1 MGINDFI
8 QSSADL
14 VPSIKLL
21 LLLTFLM
28 FLPAVIFM
36 MTSFV
41 RIIITFSF
49 VKSALGITQ
58 NIPNQILIGLA
69 IFMTMFI
76 MSPVT
81 KEINTTAIQPYLEQK
96 IDTEQA
102 LELAQKPIRA
112 FLLNQTLEKDL
123 ELFVNSSGL
132 DMSEVTKENVPL
144 SVLVPAFAISELKT
158 GFQIGFVIY
167 LPFIVIDLFISSCLT
182 AMGMF
187 MLPPAMI
194 ATPIKLLLFIL
205 TDGWHLL
212 SQSLITSFR

>member
-1 MGINDFI
+1 MEINDFI
-8 QSSADL
+8 KSSADL

-21 LLLTFLM
+21 LILTFLM
-28 FLPAVIFM
+28 FLPAVVFM

-49 VKSALGITQ
+49 AKSAIGVTQ

-69 IFMTMFI
+69 IFMTIFI
-76 MSPVT
+76 MSPVA
-81 KEINTTAIQPYLEQK
+81 KEINETALKPYMEQT

-102 LELAQKPIRA
+102 LELAQKPIRK
-112 FLLNQTLEKDL
+112 FLLSQTLEKDL

-132 DMSEVTKENVPL
+132 DKEEVTKENIPL

-158 GFQIGFVIY
+158 GFQIGFIIY

-194 ATPIKLLLFIL
+194 STPLKLLLFIL
-205 TDGWHLL
+205 IDGWNLL
-212 SQSLITSFR
+212 SQSLIASFN

>member
-21 LLLTFLM
+21 LILTFLM

-132 DMSEVTKENVPL
+132 DMTDITKENVPL
-144 SVLVPAFAISELKT
+144 HVLVPAFAISELKT
-158 GFQIGFVIY
+158 GFQIGFIIY
-167 LPFIVIDLFISSCLT
+167 LPFVVIDLFISSCLT

-212 SQSLITSFR
+212 SHSLITSFR

>member
-8 QSSADL
+8 QSSSDL
-14 VPSIKLL
+14 VPSIKLF
-21 LLLTFLM
+21 LLLTFFM

-49 VKSALGITQ
+49 TKSALGITQ
-58 NIPNQILIGLA
+58 NIPNQLLIGLA
-69 IFMTMFI
+69 IFMTIFI

-81 KEINTTAIQPYLEQK
+81 KEIHEIALKPYLEQQ

-102 LELAQKPIRA
+102 LELAQKPIRK
-112 FLLNQTLEKDL
+112 FLLSQTLEKDL
-123 ELFVNSSGL
+123 KLFVDSSGL
-132 DMSEVTKENVPL
+132 DKSEVTKENIPL

-158 GFQIGFVIY
+158 GFQIGFIIY
-167 LPFIVIDLFISSCLT
+167 LPFVVIDLFISSCLT

-187 MLPPAMI
+187 MLPPTMI
-194 ATPIKLLLFIL
+194 AIPIKLLLFIL
-205 TDGWHLL
+205 ADGWHLL
-212 SQSLITSFR
+212 SHSLIASFR

>member
-1 MGINDFI
+1 M
-8 QSSADL
+8 
-14 VPSIKLL
+14 KLL
-21 LLLTFLM
+21 ASLTFLM
-28 FLPAVIFM
+28 FLPAVVFM

-41 RIIITFSF
+41 RIVITFSF
-49 VKSALGITQ
+49 VKSAIGVAQ

-69 IFMTMFI
+69 IFMTIFI

-81 KEINTTAIQPYLEQK
+81 QEINEQALKPYLAEE
-96 IDTEQA
+96 ITTDEA
-102 LELAQKPIRA
+102 LELAQKPIRE

-123 ELFVNSSGL
+123 ELFVSTSNL
-132 DMSEVTKENVPL
+132 DTEDLTKENIPL

-158 GFQIGFVIY
+158 GFQIGFIIY
-167 LPFIVIDLFISSCLT
+167 LPFVVIDLFIASCLT

-205 TDGWHLL
+205 IDGWNLL
-212 SQSLITSFR
+212 SQSLIMSFR